1 MGSAIKTKCEIRNG
15 KPVLMRL
22 PKIDFIDDKAGK
34 PVGIN
39 TFIGRR
45 PIAAFGNSG
54 GDREMLEWTG
64 AGSGARLMS
73 NLPFEGTG
81 FTKPGK

>member
-1 MGSAIKTKCEIRNG
+1 
-15 KPVLMRL
+15 
-22 PKIDFIDDKAGK
+22 
-34 PVGIN
+34 
-39 TFIGRR
+39 
-45 PIAAFGNSG
+45 
-54 GDREMLEWTG
+54 MLEWTG